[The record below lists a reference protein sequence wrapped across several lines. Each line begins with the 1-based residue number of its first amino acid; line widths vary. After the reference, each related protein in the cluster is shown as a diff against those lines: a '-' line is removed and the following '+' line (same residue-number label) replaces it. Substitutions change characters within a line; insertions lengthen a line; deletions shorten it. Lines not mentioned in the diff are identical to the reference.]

1 MIKTILLTGLWLV
14 IVPIIL
20 GLGILKFNK
29 KGNKSVFLAWI
40 IGLLV
45 SFLVFELCST
55 PLIFAGKSFTTL
67 KDYWFIIVLTL
78 TALSIIFNAKNIKDI
93 AKKNWEEIKEF
104 PIILTILVVLV
115 VGAQC
120 YVGYTYMYEDYDDSN
135 FVAKAVITSDTDTMF
150 VYNDIGIEYTGYP
163 DRQVLSP
170 FPVFTANIANLVGIH
185 PTIMAHTI
193 FSVVFLLL
201 AYNVYYLLGNAVFK
215 HDKSKTMLFL
225 LFIALVY
232 SFGDVTRFAPSSIN
246 LFAP

>member
-78 TALSIIFNAKNIKDI
+78 TVLSIIFNANNLKDI
-93 AKKNWEEIKEF
+93 A
-104 PIILTILVVLV
+104 
-115 VGAQC
+115 
-120 YVGYTYMYEDYDDSN
+120 
-135 FVAKAVITSDTDTMF
+135 
-150 VYNDIGIEYTGYP
+150 
-163 DRQVLSP
+163 
-170 FPVFTANIANLVGIH
+170 
-185 PTIMAHTI
+185 
-193 FSVVFLLL
+193 
-201 AYNVYYLLGNAVFK
+201 
-215 HDKSKTMLFL
+215 
-225 LFIALVY
+225 
-232 SFGDVTRFAPSSIN
+232 
-246 LFAP
+246 